1 MSTIMEETKDNI
13 LDRKIS
19 VYHLIYVLVICCIFI
34 ITALVVLPGRIN
46 NDAYQN
52 FSFAA
57 TVTSIV
63 LAVVSI
69 VYSLQSGLK
78 SSSQM
83 ESIRGI
89 EQSISNEIKKFSD
102 IDEKIRQALDPISD
116 QVGDIKKAQGD
127 LKQAQDSLQSEM
139 LKITSISFGK
149 GDEGVNL
156 EGPKI
161 LSVVLFAAARS
172 MERGM
177 DMPYHRFFKHIG
189 AQSRYCEGLLDGLS
203 AVQSVKIKVEEG
215 SKPWRKKVT
224 EFDVKI
230 YGSADDLKKRAID
243 IADDKTKKL
252 INDIDD
258 YFSDIKNQ
266 LNDENNKE

>member
-1 MSTIMEETKDNI
+1 MGSEENKYNI
-13 LDRKIS
+13 LNRKVS
-19 VYHLIYVLVICCIFI
+19 VYHLIYIIVISVIFI
-34 ITALVVLPGRIN
+34 IVALVVLPGRIN

-78 SSSQM
+78 SSGQM

-102 IDEKIRQALDPISD
+102 IDEKIRQALDPISN
-116 QVGDIKKAQGD
+116 QVGDIKKSQGD
-127 LKQAQDSLQSEM
+127 IKQAQDSLQSEIF
-139 LKITSISFGK
+139 KITSMSFGQ
-149 GDEGVNL
+149 GENGVKF
-156 EGPKI
+156 EGPRI

-172 MERGM
+172 KEKGM
-177 DMPYHRFFKHIG
+177 DMPYHKFFKHIG
-189 AQSRYCEGLLDGLS
+189 MQSRYCEGLLDGLA

-215 SKPWRKKVT
+215 SRPSRKKVT
-224 EFDVKI
+224 EFDFDI
-230 YGSADDLKKRAID
+230 YGNADTLKRSAIEV
-243 IADDKTKKL
+243 ADDKTRKL
-252 INDIDD
+252 IDDIDD

-266 LNDENNKE
+266 QVEDSAKA